1 MDKSLYCHYKWILLI
16 VLQLISNKH
25 NLNVIQIL
33 TLNMLTINV
42 NVLNHI
48 KVNYVK
54 TVRLDITQLNQVIN
68 IQYVY

>member
-1 MDKSLYCHYKWILLI
+1 MDKSLYYHYKLILLI
-16 VLQLISNKH
+16 VSQLINNKH
-25 NLNVIQIL
+25 NLNVILIL

-42 NVLNHI
+42 NVLNHT

-54 TVRLDITQLNQVIN
+54 TVRLDIIQLSQVIN